1 MYYAMPLTQRL
12 RKNVKSLSHKNFR
25 DDNSIFLVEGEKLCS
40 ELIKSSIVPEC
51 VVIKDMPSLEVINLL
66 DQFAEKAVPIYTTP
80 KHVFDQMTDAKTPQ
94 NIVAVVHKIPMN
106 IDYNKPFVALDNI
119 QDPGNVGT
127 IVRTAEWF
135 GINQIILGN
144 NSADIFNPKVVRST
158 MGSVFRIKFFET
170 EDLSDFLKTNYK
182 KFKIFG
188 ASLQSES
195 KLESV
200 KVPKNFGLVFGNES
214 RGISPEV
221 ASVLTSEFIIEGFSE
236 TESLNVAVSVGIAL
250 YHFTKK

>member
-12 RKNVKSLSHKNFR
+12 RKNIKSLSHRSFR

-40 ELIKSSIVPEC
+40 ELLKSNIVPEC
-51 VVIKDMPSLEVINLL
+51 VVIKDMPSVEVIDLL
-66 DQFAEKAVPIYTTP
+66 EQFSEKAVPIYTTP

-94 NIVAVVHKIPMN
+94 NIVAVVHKLPMN
-106 IDYNKPFVALDNI
+106 IDFNLSFVALDNV

-127 IVRTAEWF
+127 IIRTAEWF

-144 NSADIFNPKVVRST
+144 NTADIFNPKVVRST
-158 MGSVFRIKFFET
+158 MGSIFRINFYET
-170 EDLSDFLKTNYK
+170 DNLAEFLKKNYK

-188 ASLQSES
+188 ASLQSKNKLDTIKIS
-195 KLESV
+195 K
-200 KVPKNFGLVFGNES
+200 NIGLVFGNES
-214 RGISPEV
+214 KGISAEV
-221 ASVLTSEFIIEGFSE
+221 AAVLSSDFIIEGDSV
-236 TESLNVAVSVGIAL
+236 TESLNVAVSAGIAL